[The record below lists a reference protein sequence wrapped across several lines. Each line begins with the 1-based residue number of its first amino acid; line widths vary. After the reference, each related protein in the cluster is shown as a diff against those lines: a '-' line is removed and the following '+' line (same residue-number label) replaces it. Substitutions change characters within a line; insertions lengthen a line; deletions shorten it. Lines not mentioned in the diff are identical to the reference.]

1 MTDLKQLLREATE
14 HVASPDFAERALES
28 AHRHRLRR
36 TAAGAIVAVVLLG
49 GGATWIVQDRVPH
62 AGVVDTPRPTRTLS
76 PGPTPTSSVPDTDP
90 ATQSLWDPFSLA
102 NAERTDSALP
112 GRLAP
117 SVAPP
122 DLADAPLP
130 DIVVAW
136 PQKGADLRVLATN
149 GEWRSVTGTAAAVR
163 GSLRD
168 VVVPAISPGGD
179 RVAMSTN
186 DGILVVS
193 ASGARQVV
201 PWPKDLAGP
210 WDIWPELIWR
220 PGDAGFVV
228 QSWKGPWFVDMDGS
242 GTPLPSPRNSYGV
255 MVDPDDGTVRDRT
268 RAHRELRT
276 WNGPDDASSITLAG
290 YGERYVTRFGKVAYT
305 GNPGHAL
312 MDVATSGPVVVDP
325 ATGEILAFAPIL
337 DENSVYSDNG
347 HLTALGFLDPATV
360 LLLVTPMD
368 FVTMEPDD
376 GTTYLATWDWASGEI
391 TVLASGGTGMRGIAV
406 APDLV
411 AAD

>member
-1 MTDLKQLLREATE
+1 M
-14 HVASPDFAERALES
+14 
-28 AHRHRLRR
+28 
-36 TAAGAIVAVVLLG
+36 
-49 GGATWIVQDRVPH
+49 
-62 AGVVDTPRPTRTLS
+62 
-76 PGPTPTSSVPDTDP
+76 
-90 ATQSLWDPFSLA
+90 
-102 NAERTDSALP
+102 
-112 GRLAP
+112 
-117 SVAPP
+117 
-122 DLADAPLP
+122 
-130 DIVVAW
+130 
-136 PQKGADLRVLATN
+136 
-149 GEWRSVTGTAAAVR
+149 
-163 GSLRD
+163 
-168 VVVPAISPGGD
+168 VVPAISPKGD

-193 ASGARQVV
+193 ATGARQVV
-201 PWPKDLAGP
+201 PWPQDLAGP

-276 WNGPDDASSITLAG
+276 WNGPDDASSVTLAG

-325 ATGEILAFAPIL
+325 ATGEILAFAPVL
-337 DENSVYSDNG
+337 DENAVYSDNR

-360 LLLVTPMD
+360 LLLVTPRSSCWSRRR
-368 FVTMEPDD
+368 T
-376 GTTYLATWDWASGEI
+376 S
-391 TVLASGGTGMRGIAV
+391 
-406 APDLV
+406 
-411 AAD
+411 